1 MLIPALIALR
11 LASLDLADPAPAAQA
26 PPAMPAPTVRPP
38 RPPRP
43 PRAAPVAPVGPVA
56 PVAPAALLDSHRQG
70 DWPAT
75 PSGKRVTLDRK
86 MSIDGALE
94 RIAGAAGWNLVA
106 NTGAVGDRM
115 LVVTMKDAP
124 VEEALEAVL
133 EGTPLVATRRGT
145 TVTVAFEASRPLP
158 EIPTLLGFD
167 RPSGKRFSGAFDET
181 PVDEALRKVAD
192 AGAFSLVLPPG
203 LTGTVNA
210 QFRDAPV
217 EEVLKAILV
226 GAGLSAQ
233 KDGSIVTISRLSGAR
248 LVIRGGKR
256 QLLFDGDLPGAG
268 SVQDLARAAREA
280 AEALKDQAGVQGD
293 GDEARLHRRGRKDK
307 VLSGD
312 TVIGPGERAKDVVV
326 MRGNVR
332 MEPGSTADQ
341 VTAIL
346 GSVELGPGAQVQREV
361 VAILGDIHVAPGAR
375 VGGDAV
381 SIGGKLVI
389 DEGGEVDGQQT
400 SVSVPGIGSLLTGI
414 APLKP
419 MAARSP
425 WLRAISVLAEFGVLF
440 VLGLLILALVPRR
453 LDAVT
458 AALGHTPVKTLLV
471 GLLGTVAMPV
481 LTLLLV
487 VTVIGIPLVAVQ
499 AIGVVVAGLMGFA
512 ALGLLVGRSVPI
524 PLERGGQVAR
534 LAIGTAVV
542 VLIFQLPVLGT
553 LAAVAAWLY
562 VFGAVLRTR
571 FGQPTPGVLETTV
584 GPPPAP
590 PPPAAAV

>member
-11 LASLDLADPAPAAQA
+11 LASLDLADPAPAPPA
-26 PPAMPAPTVRPP
+26 PPAIPAPTVRPP

-43 PRAAPVAPVGPVA
+43 PRAVPAPP
-56 PVAPAALLDSHRQG
+56 APAASPAPTAQLESHRQG
-70 DWPAT
+70 DWPAA
-75 PSGKRVTLDRK
+75 PSGKRVTLERK
-86 MSIDGALE
+86 TSIDGALE

-115 LVVTMKDAP
+115 LVVTVKEAP
-124 VEEALEAVL
+124 VEEALDAVL
-133 EGTPLVATRRGT
+133 EGTPLVATRRGS
-145 TVTVAFEASRPLP
+145 TVTVSFEASRPLP
-158 EIPTLLGFD
+158 EIPTLIGFD
-167 RPSGKRFSGAFDET
+167 RPSGKKFSGAFDET
-181 PVDEALRKVAD
+181 PVDDALRKVAD

-217 EEVLKAILV
+217 EEVLKAVLA

-233 KDGSIVTISRLSGAR
+233 KDGSIVTVTRVAGAR

-256 QLLFDGDLPGAG
+256 QLLFDGDQAEAR

-293 GDEARLHRRGRKDK
+293 GEQARPHRRGRKDK

-346 GSVELGPGAQVQREV
+346 GSVELGPGAQVEREV
-361 VAILGDIHVAPGAR
+361 VAILGDVHVSPGAR

-400 SVSVPGIGSLLTGI
+400 SVSVPGIGSLFSGI

-425 WLRAISVLAEFGVLF
+425 WLRAFSVLAEFGALF
-440 VLGLLILALVPRR
+440 VLGLLILALAPRR
-453 LDAVT
+453 LEAVT
-458 AALGHTPVKTLLV
+458 GALGHTPVKTLLV

-512 ALGLLVGRSVPI
+512 ALGLLVGRSLPI
-524 PLERGGQVAR
+524 PVERGGQVAR
-534 LAIGTAVV
+534 LAVGTAVV
-542 VLIFQLPVLGT
+542 VLVFQLPVLGT

-584 GPPPAP
+584 APP
-590 PPPAAAV
+590 PPPAAA